1 MCIAAAV
8 AGASLVGGVYSA
20 KQQGK
25 AAQNAANVQS
35 QASEAGI
42 EEQRRQFDEI
52 QKLLAPYVSQGT
64 TALGQQGVLAGLQ
77 GADQQRAAIEAISSS
92 PELQALMQQGET
104 GILQNA
110 SATGGLRGGNTQGAL
125 ARFRP
130 ALLSA
135 AINDQYSRLGGM
147 AGMGLG
153 AATQTGQFGQASSN
167 NVAQLLQQQG
177 AALAGGQLARGQAA
191 GQIGSSIGRAA
202 GTWYGLD
209 GPAKLDKWIW
219 SQGF

>member
-1 MCIAAAV
+1 MPAAAV
-8 AGASLVGGVYSA
+8 AGIGLVGGIYSA
-20 KQQGK
+20 RQQSK
-25 AAQNAANVQS
+25 AAQSAANVQS
-35 QASEAGI
+35 EASQAGI
-42 EEQRRQFDEI
+42 AEQQRQFDEI
-52 QKLLAPYVSQGT
+52 QKLLAPYVQQGT

-77 GADQQRAAIEAISSS
+77 GQDQQRAAIDAIANS

-110 SATGGLRGGNTQGAL
+110 SATGGLRGGNVQGAL

-135 AINDQYSRLGGM
+135 AINDQYSRLGGL

-167 NVAQLLQQQG
+167 NVTQLLQQQG
-177 AALAGGQLARGQAA
+177 AALAGGQLARGQAQA
-191 GQIGSSIGRAA
+191 GYANAITGAL
-202 GTWYGLD
+202 GTYFGM
-209 GPAKLDKWIW
+209 GGK
-219 SQGF
+219 F

>member
-1 MCIAAAV
+1 MPAAAV
-8 AGASLVGGVYSA
+8 AGIGLVGGIYSA
-20 KQQGK
+20 RQQSR
-25 AAQNAANVQS
+25 AAQSAANVQS
-35 QASEAGI
+35 EASQAGI

-64 TALGQQGVLAGLQ
+64 TAMGQQGVLAGLQ

-110 SATGGLRGGNTQGAL
+110 SATGGLRGGNVQGAL

-135 AINDQYSRLGGM
+135 AINDQYSRL
-147 AGMGLG
+147 AGISDRGLN
-153 AATQTGQFGQASSN
+153 AATGTGQFGQASSN
-167 NVAQLLQQQG
+167 NVTQLLQQQG
-177 AALAGGQLARGQAA
+177 SALAGAQLARGQSAN
-191 GQIGSSIGRAA
+191 QIGASIGRAA
-202 GTWYGLD
+202 GSWYGLG
-209 GPAKLDKWIW
+209 GPKQFDDWIW
-219 SQGF
+219 RQGM

>member
-1 MCIAAAV
+1 MPAAAV
-8 AGASLVGGVYSA
+8 AGIGLVGGIYSA
-20 KQQGK
+20 RQQSK

-35 QASEAGI
+35 EASQAGI

-64 TALGQQGVLAGLQ
+64 TAMGQQGVLAGLQ
-77 GADQQRAAIEAISSS
+77 GAEQQRAAIEAISSS

-110 SATGGLRGGNTQGAL
+110 SATGGLRGGNVQGAL

-167 NVAQLLQQQG
+167 NVSQLLQQQG
-177 AALAGGQLARGQAA
+177 AALAGGQLAKGQAQA
-191 GQIGSSIGRAA
+191 GYANAITGALGQYFGMG
-202 GTWYGLD
+202 G
-209 GPAKLDKWIW
+209 K
-219 SQGF
+219 F